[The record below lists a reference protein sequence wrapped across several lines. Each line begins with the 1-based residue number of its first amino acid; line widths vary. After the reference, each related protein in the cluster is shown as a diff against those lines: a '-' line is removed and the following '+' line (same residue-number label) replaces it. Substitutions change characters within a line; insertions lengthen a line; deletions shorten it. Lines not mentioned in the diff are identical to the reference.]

1 MDFTDF
7 INSRDVRD
15 YHRNLNYKYSAS
27 EAAWLT
33 YMCKAITVSEK
44 HKAWEWIINN
54 MPDEA
59 IYLVDENDN
68 TKSVSIHKA
77 LEDFIDMEDSFIE
90 YFIDNSDGKIYLCDD
105 SSSVFSNWKNCV
117 SYILENKAKNTWPV
131 SIYFTY
137 SDDSI
142 PYYSNGNIRIQSD
155 GKIGNVNFNIHSDY
169 IYEKTN
175 LELDIL
181 NFFQLIEPE
190 LPNPFKAGD
199 ILCCYEYNGRN
210 IPFVYSFS
218 DKTDEQLLIYGYTI
232 DNKERNGSLNY
243 AYPNSI
249 SGVRRTSS
257 YSWDYPTN
265 IEYYREELK
274 GSDRRLI
281 SISDWLKGKYDNNI
295 AMFLDDFMTE
305 K

>member
-15 YHRNLNYKYSAS
+15 YHRNINYKYSAS

-59 IYLVDENDN
+59 IYLGNENDN

-77 LEDFIDMEDSFIE
+77 LEDFIDMENSFIE
-90 YFIDNSDGKIYLCDD
+90 YLKDNSDGKG
-105 SSSVFSNWKNCV
+105 
-117 SYILENKAKNTWPV
+117 E
-131 SIYFTY
+131 
-137 SDDSI
+137 
-142 PYYSNGNIRIQSD
+142 
-155 GKIGNVNFNIHSDY
+155 NVNFKIPSDY

-199 ILCCYEYNGRN
+199 ILCCYGYNGRN

-243 AYPNSI
+243 AYPHSI

-257 YSWDYPTN
+257 YSWDYLIN

-281 SISDWLKGKYDNNI
+281 PISDWLKGGYDNNI
-295 AMFLDDFMTE
+295 AIFLDEFLNLE
-305 K
+305 